1 MISDLESN
9 ASDSLSMAVFRRMMD
24 NIRQGKWP
32 VSEEIPSERNLMGE
46 FGASRIAIREALAM
60 LRGLGVLDV
69 GHGRRTRVCE
79 TGAGTLGQLVPLMM
93 MSGGQKMFEQVFEV
107 RLALESMSARL
118 AASRRTEG
126 QVTRLRELAALYRS
140 QAEQG
145 SADALKTDLAF
156 HSEVAQASGNPLF
169 PVLLEALSGFISYSQ
184 RESCR
189 DDLIRVQR
197 AMVAHETIA
206 EAIAAKDG
214 GWVVAEMEAHLQFSR
229 SRRLQSLPPSPLP
242 TTTDPSRLT

>member
-1 MISDLESN
+1 MISNFESPPTG
-9 ASDSLSMAVFRRMMD
+9 SISQAVFRLMMS
-24 NIRQGKWP
+24 NIRDGKWP
-32 VSEEIPSERNLMGE
+32 LGQEIPSERNLIVE
-46 FGASRIAIREALAM
+46 FGASRIAIREAMSM

-79 TGAGTLGQLVPLMM
+79 MGAGTLGQLVPLMM
-93 MSGGQKMFEQVFEV
+93 MSGGQSLFEQVFEV

-118 AASRRTEG
+118 AAGRRTG
-126 QVTRLRELAALYRS
+126 VQVARLQELADLYRA

-156 HSEVAQASGNPLF
+156 HAEVAQASGNPLF

-189 DDLIRVQR
+189 DDAIRIQR
-197 AMVAHETIA
+197 ATVAHETIA

-214 GWVVAEMEAHLQFSR
+214 GWAVAEMEAHLQFSR
-229 SRRLQSLPPSPLP
+229 TRRIQPESAPQD
-242 TTTDPSRLT
+242 TTTTN